1 MSTTTGLKAL
11 HDRLMAHRPDGADHD
26 EENCSFCREGVTD
39 STTTGGPMPETFT
52 QGDIDAAVTAATDSL
67 QKRLSELESQAQ
79 ETEVGRAVAEAT
91 ATKDTEISTLQQQL
105 DTATAERTAVES
117 KLTETETFW
126 TDAITAQQAA
136 VELAQRREKRMA
148 EAKAA
153 GVFDEDYLTK
163 NADRFAAMSD
173 DDFAAR
179 LDEWRLIAAKSGS
192 GTSQPVQTALVA
204 SATNETPS
212 QSGLS
217 LIPEMRLSGVDPRT
231 LTGGF

>member
-1 MSTTTGLKAL
+1 
-11 HDRLMAHRPDGADHD
+11 
-26 EENCSFCREGVTD
+26 
-39 STTTGGPMPETFT
+39 MPETFT

>member
-1 MSTTTGLKAL
+1 
-11 HDRLMAHRPDGADHD
+11 
-26 EENCSFCREGVTD
+26 
-39 STTTGGPMPETFT
+39 MPETFT
-52 QGDIDAAVTAATDSL
+52 QEDIDAAIAVATGSL

-79 ETEVGRAVAEAT
+79 ETEVGRAVAEAI
-91 ATKDTEISTLQQQL
+91 AAKDTEISTLQQQL

-117 KLTETETFW
+117 KLAETETFW
-126 TDAITAQQAA
+126 TDAVTAQQAA
-136 VELAQRREKRMA
+136 VELAERREKRMA

-192 GTSQPVQTALVA
+192 GASSSQPVQTALVA
-204 SATNETPS
+204 SAANENPARS
-212 QSGLS
+212 ALS
-217 LIPEMRLSGVDPRT
+217 FIPELRLSGVDPRT